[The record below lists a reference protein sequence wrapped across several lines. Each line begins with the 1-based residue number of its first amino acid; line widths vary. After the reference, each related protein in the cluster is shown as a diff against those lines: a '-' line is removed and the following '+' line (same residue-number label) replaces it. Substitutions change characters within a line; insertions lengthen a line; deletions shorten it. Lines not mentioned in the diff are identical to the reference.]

1 MIKLFKAFFETLPE
15 ANRSVLYVPS
25 YKTGNCFPDSISVAL
40 GLMNHPK
47 KSKIPRRGQKHVRN
61 AICDFMMANRDRYED
76 FILLIRSDD
85 AEENDYQTRL
95 PKSVLK
101 KSLSFRNLLILKLA

>member
-1 MIKLFKAFFETLPE
+1 MIKLFTAFFETLPE

-101 KSLSFRNLLILKLA
+101 KSLSFQNLIILKLA